1 MAASAF
7 GHMFKELRMKSNQS
21 LREFCVRHR
30 YDPGN
35 ISKLE
40 RGLMAPPQ
48 SEEKLIEYG
57 SALGLVRGSSD
68 MQAFVDTGLTCAGQI
83 PTDIMSNEDLVAK
96 LPVLLR
102 TLNKKLTQEQ
112 LDGFIKMIRE
122 S

>member
-1 MAASAF
+1 MAATAF
-7 GHMFKELRMKSNQS
+7 GELFKKLRMESSQS

-40 RGLMAPPQ
+40 RGLLAPPQ
-48 SEEKLIEYG
+48 SEDKLTEYG
-57 SALGLVRGSSD
+57 RALGLAGGSDS
-68 MQAFVDTGLTCAGQI
+68 MREFVDTGLTCAGQI
-83 PTDIMSNEDLVAK
+83 PPDVMSNEQLVAK

-102 TLNKKLTQEQ
+102 TINEKLTREQ
-112 LDGFIKMIRE
+112 LDDFIQMIKE

>member
-1 MAASAF
+1 MAATAF
-7 GHMFKELRMKSNQS
+7 GQLFKKLRMESNQS
-21 LREFCVRHR
+21 LREFCVKHG

-48 SEEKLIEYG
+48 SEGKLLEYG
-57 SALGLVRGSSD
+57 LALGLTEEGELMRE
-68 MQAFVDTGLTCAGQI
+68 FIDTGLTCAGQI
-83 PTDIMSNEDLVAK
+83 PPDVMSNEDLVAK

-102 TLNKKLTQEQ
+102 TINKKLTREQ
-112 LDGFIKMIRE
+112 LDDFIEMIRE